1 MEIEDNSNADV
12 TEELVIAAPTFQ
24 INLEIIESV
33 EIENQ
38 SEELRS
44 LGLTVYDQSKFEE
57 GILKQ
62 VDDALEEQER
72 LKSSKKTKTTKKNA
86 SSAVNTLPTNGSQN
100 ITDETE
106 KEKLVRLGQMTP
118 FGTMLHGN
126 KISQELTSFEKYL
139 LEQEK
144 LRKEKSK
151 QTSKK
156 GKALKSTGSSKEKVA
171 PVLQRSTKKTS
182 SSSPNKKKN
191 SEGPA
196 GKTRKRKKS
205 KKDSEEEWNSDDSD
219 WEYSDEELS
228 NPSKK
233 KKKNRPDRVTDD
245 GNLNDYQERIKT
257 WQQDDDIDC
266 EEFEGGLKIPLVIW
280 DQVIRF

>member
-156 GKALKSTGSSKEKVA
+156 GKALKSTGSSKEKWLQCCSDQLKKLLHPAQIKRRILKDQQAKLGKERNQKKIQRKSGTQMTVIGNTLMKNFLI
-171 PVLQRSTKKTS
+171 LQR
-182 SSSPNKKKN
+182 
-191 SEGPA
+191 
-196 GKTRKRKKS
+196 RKRK
-205 KKDSEEEWNSDDSD
+205 
-219 WEYSDEELS
+219 
-228 NPSKK
+228 
-233 KKKNRPDRVTDD
+233 
-245 GNLNDYQERIKT
+245 
-257 WQQDDDIDC
+257 IDLI
-266 EEFEGGLKIPLVIW
+266 G
-280 DQVIRF
+280 